1 MSMHRFISILFY
13 ITITP
18 LFLNNL
24 YSENLKNEILI
35 ESDAMHI
42 DELNS
47 VSTFDGNVILKYGAL
62 SLLSDKVIIS
72 RKNNNISV
80 IQAFGS
86 PASFN
91 INNEPSKNYE
101 ISGNSDEILFNS
113 EDQTILLIGDA
124 NIKSNENAISAHSV
138 LYNLSTKSI
147 NLKGDSNSSS
157 ERVKVKINK

>member
-1 MSMHRFISILFY
+1 MHLFTSILFQ
-13 ITITP
+13 ITIT
-18 LFLNNL
+18 FFFFNSV

-35 ESDAMHI
+35 ESDSMHI
-42 DELNS
+42 DELNA

-72 RKNNNISV
+72 RKNNNISL

-91 INNEPSKNYE
+91 INNDQPKNNE
-101 ISGNSDEILFNS
+101 ISFNS

-124 NIKSNENAISAHSV
+124 NIKSSENTISAHSV
-138 LYNLSTKSI
+138 LYNLSTKSF

>member
-1 MSMHRFISILFY
+1 MLMHRFISILFQ
-13 ITITP
+13 IT
-18 LFLNNL
+18 LAFLYFNNV
-24 YSENLKNEILI
+24 YGEDLKNEILI
-35 ESDAMHI
+35 ESDSMHI
-42 DELNS
+42 DELNA

-72 RKNNNISV
+72 RKNNNISL

-91 INNEPSKNYE
+91 INNDQPKNNE
-101 ISGNSDEILFNS
+101 ISGNSEEILFNS

-124 NIKSNENAISAHSV
+124 NIKSSENTISAHSV
-138 LYNLSTKSI
+138 LYNLSTKSF

>member
-1 MSMHRFISILFY
+1 MHRFISILFQ
-13 ITITP
+13 ITLP
-18 LFLNNL
+18 FLYFNNV
-24 YSENLKNEILI
+24 YGEDLKNEILI
-35 ESDAMHI
+35 ESDSMHI
-42 DELNS
+42 DELNA

-72 RKNNNISV
+72 RKNNNISL

-91 INNEPSKNYE
+91 INNDQPKNNE
-101 ISGNSDEILFNS
+101 ISGNSMEILFNS

-124 NIKSNENAISAHSV
+124 NIKSSENTISAHSV
-138 LYNLSTKSI
+138 LYNLSTKSF

>member
-1 MSMHRFISILFY
+1 MHRFISILFQ
-13 ITITP
+13 IT
-18 LFLNNL
+18 LAFLYFNNV
-24 YSENLKNEILI
+24 YGEDLKNEILI
-35 ESDAMHI
+35 ESDSMHI
-42 DELNS
+42 DELNA

-72 RKNNNISV
+72 RKNNNISL

-91 INNEPSKNYE
+91 INNDQPKNNE
-101 ISGNSDEILFNS
+101 ISGNSMEILFNS

-124 NIKSNENAISAHSV
+124 NIKSSENTISAHSV
-138 LYNLSTKSI
+138 LYNLSTKSF